1 MLSRREVLAAGGAA
15 LVSGVAGCGG
25 SSPAPDATFDA
36 PTTAWP
42 TAGYDPQATGRAPDG
57 PTEGTVS
64 WSVSRSSADPPLY
77 GALSPP
83 VVADG
88 TVYVTG
94 VATHYY
100 RPDDFVSPLA
110 AIDAASGSV
119 RWVEGFAD
127 GLGGGPAVVDDDSG
141 TVVIGGYDG
150 ALHAVGSDGGSE
162 WTADLGGRLG
172 TPTAYGDRLYV
183 ESGSGRLHAVGSDGS
198 RLWTADRPGPAERLL
213 GPDEPVETTMPVA
226 DDRGV
231 YAAFTPFDRGRE
243 AVVVL
248 GYDHGGGRR
257 WRTVLDGRYGRSP
270 NGLAV
275 TDDALYATVGGT
287 VYALDPDTGEQ
298 RWQFVTGSA
307 AAGPPTVDD
316 ERVYVGAKNL
326 YALSRSEGVERWRV
340 VNEAPP
346 SYDRDPTA
354 LPYLA
359 RPPVADGRVYIR
371 TGAVSAADGTRLW
384 GGDADEW
391 LQSGN
396 YFAEPYYGR
405 PVASPV
411 VTGDAMYLTHAHRGV
426 VKVA

>member
-25 SSPAPDATFDA
+25 SSSAPDATFDA

-64 WSVSRSSADPPLY
+64 WSVSRSSTDPPLY
-77 GALSPP
+77 GALSAP

-88 TVYVTG
+88 TVYLAG

-110 AIDAASGSV
+110 AVDAASGSV

-127 GLGGGPAVVDDDSG
+127 GLSGGPAVVGGDSG

-150 ALHAVGSDGGSE
+150 ALHAVGSDGASE
-162 WTADLGGRLG
+162 WSADLGGRLG
-172 TPTAYGDRLYV
+172 TPTAYGNRLYV

-231 YAAFTPFDRGRE
+231 YAAFTPFDRERE

-248 GYDHGGGRR
+248 GYDHGGERR

-326 YALSRSEGVERWRV
+326 YALSRTDGGERWRV

-346 SYDRDPTA
+346 SHDRDPTA

-359 RPPVADGRVYIR
+359 RPPVADGRVYLR
-371 TGAVSAADGTRLW
+371 TGAVDAADGTRLW

-391 LQSGN
+391 LRSAN
-396 YFAEPYYGR
+396 YFAEPYYDR

-411 VTGDAMYLTHAHRGV
+411 VTGDAVYLTHAHRGV